1 MSVIGTYFVWLV
13 VSEALFYVSVGYFG
27 WVGVGE
33 HYFGRVRWM
42 GWWGGGWGRW
52 VEVSGDG
59 WGFFWVCEGRWEN
72 IFGGWGWVGM
82 GALFDNARLKFLC
95 DAKLITPLLIFWFLV
110 KIWSENSIS
119 IQINTGITHF
129 WICLFGGAK
138 YKGRDEAEAKG
149 TDEQPFSDKPPLI
162 RCGQTY
168 SAWQ

>member
-1 MSVIGTYFVWLV
+1 MRHYFKWVWDILG
-13 VSEALFYVSVGYFG
+13 EWG
-27 WVGVGE
+27 WVSIIL
-33 HYFGRVRWM
+33 
-42 GWWGGGWGRW
+42 GGWGGWGDEEVDGADGWRW
-52 VEVSGDG
+52 VGMG
-59 WGFFWVCEGRWEN
+59 GAFFWVCEGRWEN

-129 WICLFGGAK
+129 WIWLFGGAK